1 MPDFAD
7 DESSELE
14 RQARA
19 LTVVALVETVSYL
32 TLFWFWVVQPNDVVK
47 AIVGFF
53 HGLIWLAFVA
63 MTVIITPAIGWT
75 WLYSAV
81 VIVTGPIGG
90 LMVFVRIRR
99 TPRSELVRPR
109 SQQADPRSPA
119 PPTSAG

>member
-7 DESSELE
+7 DTSSELE

-19 LTVVALVETVSYL
+19 LTVVALVETVSYV
-32 TLFWFWVVQPNDVVK
+32 TLFWFWIVQPNDVVK

-63 MTVIITPAIGWT
+63 MTVIITPAIGWS
-75 WLYSAV
+75 WAYSAV

-90 LMVFVRIRR
+90 LMVFTRLRR

-109 SQQADPRSPA
+109 SQPAGPRSPA